1 MADHALRM
9 VSSVPLER
17 RGNVNCIGFSPDGR
31 NYAWGYDNGLIGVQ
45 RWRQIPTTIRANADS
60 IFALGWAPDGE
71 SFVAG
76 DGRGQLIFVNRSGQ
90 FRIEEVHEA
99 PIWSLAFSPNGDFVL
114 SGAADGTIGI
124 FGKAMSYPVLMTGHL
139 DDVTAVAWKPDGRQ
153 FASASYDQSVT
164 IWNAPS
170 WEKDAKL
177 QIRSRVLD
185 IDWAPD
191 DRICVALEDGTI
203 ALVTLSPFSTRTFE
217 GHTGAVDLV
226 SCFARAPILISDSSD
241 GTIRLWDIRTGGELI
256 ALRTEKTVGGNIA
269 INEERSC
276 IAIPNNKQHII
287 SLWTFDSALLLPKH
301 GDIITQ
307 SSAKVVLVGESNVGK
322 SCLALRIAE
331 DRYEEQG
338 TTHGM
343 KFWPISPQRLN
354 GDQPIPEGQLREV
367 VLWDM
372 GG

>member
-241 GTIRLWDIRTGGELI
+241 GTIRFWDIRTGGELI
-256 ALRTEKTVGGNIA
+256 ALRTEKTVGEISRSTKSDRASRSPTTNSILYPYGLLIA
-269 INEERSC
+269 HCFCLSTVTLSHN
-276 IAIPNNKQHII
+276 PVLKWF
-287 SLWTFDSALLLPKH
+287 L
-301 GDIITQ
+301 
-307 SSAKVVLVGESNVGK
+307 SAKAMWENPVWRCAS
-322 SCLALRIAE
+322 
-331 DRYEEQG
+331 
-338 TTHGM
+338 
-343 KFWPISPQRLN
+343 QRTDTRN
-354 GDQPIPEGQLREV
+354 KVPP
-367 VLWDM
+367 M
-372 GG
+372 A